1 MNQNEHARHKRLWGI
16 FFIAIATY
24 IILDQLKI
32 IDIAFGVGRIVI
44 CFLFVAAFIEGLAH
58 KSIWGTLIPLA
69 FLAFLIINPVFDLQI
84 NLWTILLAAVFL
96 CIGLSIIFPH
106 KHVIPPHMDP
116 ASEEWES
123 KHHVNTEETIDNQFV
138 CCNRFGSS
146 TKYINTGDFKGADIS
161 NSFGELKVYFD
172 SATIITSPVTIEVH
186 NSFGELQLFLP
197 KEWAIKQN
205 IRVTLGD
212 CKVNN
217 HNLGNT
223 DPVVNLIGEVSLG
236 EIQITY
242 V

>member
-24 IILDQLKI
+24 IILDQFEI
-32 IDIAFGVGRIVI
+32 IDAAFSVGRIVI

-69 FLAFLIINPVFDLQI
+69 FLAFLIINPVFHLQI

-106 KHVIPPHMDP
+106 KHTD
-116 ASEEWES
+116 STGEEWES
-123 KHHVNTEETIDNQFV
+123 RHHVDTEETINDQFV

-146 TKYINTGDFKGADIS
+146 TKYINTGDFKGANIS

-172 SATIITSPVTIEVH
+172 SATIITSPVTIEVQ
-186 NSFGELQLFLP
+186 NSFGELQLFIP

-223 DPVVNLIGEVSLG
+223 EPMVHLIGEVSLG

>member
-24 IILDQLKI
+24 IILDQFEI
-32 IDIAFGVGRIVI
+32 IDAAFSVGRIVI

-69 FLAFLIINPVFDLQI
+69 FLAFLIINPVFHLQI

-106 KHVIPPHMDP
+106 KHTD
-116 ASEEWES
+116 STGEEWES
-123 KHHVNTEETIDNQFV
+123 RHHVDTEETINDQFV

-146 TKYINTGDFKGADIS
+146 TKYINTGDFKGANIS

-172 SATIITSPVTIEVH
+172 SATIITSPVTIEVQTLSV
-186 NSFGELQLFLP
+186 NYSYLFQ
-197 KEWAIKQN
+197 KNGQSSK
-205 IRVTLGD
+205 TF
-212 CKVNN
+212 
-217 HNLGNT
+217 
-223 DPVVNLIGEVSLG
+223 VSP
-236 EIQITY
+236 
-242 V
+242 

>member
-24 IILDQLKI
+24 IILDQFKI
-32 IDIAFGVGRIVI
+32 IDAAFSVGRIII

-69 FLAFLIINPVFDLQI
+69 FLAFLIINPVFHLEI

-106 KHVIPPHMDP
+106 KHVIPTHMNP

-123 KHHVNTEETIDNQFV
+123 KHHVNTEETIDDQFV

-146 TKYINTGDFKGADIS
+146 TKYINTGDFKGANIS

-172 SATIITSPVTIEVH
+172 SATIVSSPVTIEVH

>member
-16 FFIAIATY
+16 FFIAIAAY
-24 IILDQLKI
+24 IILDQFKI
-32 IDIAFGVGRIVI
+32 IDAAFSVGRIII

-69 FLAFLIINPVFDLQI
+69 FLAFLIINPVFHLEI

-106 KHVIPPHMDP
+106 KHVIPTHMDP

-138 CCNRFGSS
+138 CFNRFGSS
-146 TKYINTGDFKGADIS
+146 TKYINTGDFKGANIS

-172 SATIITSPVTIEVH
+172 SATIVSSPVTIEVH